1 MPLCQ
6 SGDKSA
12 YYEWLICDAVL
23 MELSAPH
30 PEMTIFEEADLKL
43 RLLKII
49 ETNVDRHEP
58 GQLMQLYRQAMDR
71 HSPEPNSLP

>member
-1 MPLCQ
+1 MPFCQ

-12 YYEWLICDAVL
+12 YHEWLIYDAIL
-23 MELSAPH
+23 MELSASH
-30 PEMTIFEEADLKL
+30 PEMTTFEEADLKW

-58 GQLMQLYRQAMDR
+58 SRLLQLFREAMDPR
-71 HSPEPNSLP
+71 RSEPELFL